1 MNEGIVVGWSEF
13 AVASAGAA
21 GALAG
26 LLIVAISVNIREIIA
41 EAVLPVRAGATVASV
56 VAIMIGSLLILL
68 PAQPAWALGLE
79 LLVVTVSCGAFQLRA
94 ARALVRHG
102 EHGPRGSLPAKIV
115 LTVGQMVPLLLGA
128 LLVCV
133 GQPAGMYWVAG
144 GFLLMFVVAIVNA
157 WVLMV
162 EILR

>member
-1 MNEGIVVGWSEF
+1 MGWSEF

-26 LLIVAISVNIREIIA
+26 LLIVAISVNIKEIIA

-56 VAIMIGSLLILL
+56 VAILIGSLLVLL
-68 PAQPAWALGLE
+68 PAQPAPVLGLE
-79 LLVVTVSCGAFQLRA
+79 LLAVVLSCAAFQLRA
-94 ARALVRHG
+94 SRALLRHG

-115 LTVGQMVPLLLGA
+115 LTLGQLVPFLLGA

-133 GQPAGMYWVAG
+133 GQPSGMYWVAA
-144 GFLLMFVVAIVNA
+144 GFLIMFVVAIVNA

>member
-1 MNEGIVVGWSEF
+1 MTGGIVEGWSEF

-41 EAVLPVRAGATVASV
+41 DESLPKRALATVVSV
-56 VAIMIGSLLILL
+56 VAIMIGSLLLL
-68 PAQPAWALGLE
+68 VPGQPPVLLGLE
-79 LLVVTVSCGAFQLRA
+79 LLVVTLVCGVFQVA
-94 ARALVRHG
+94 SARAILRRG
-102 EHGPRGSLPAKIV
+102 EHGPPGSMAVKVVTNI
-115 LTVGQMVPLLLGA
+115 GQLVPLLVGS

-133 GQPAGMYWVAG
+133 PFPAALYWVAG
-144 GFLLMFVVAIVNA
+144 GFLLIFVVAIANA